1 MSGEPIAIT
10 GISCRFPGEIST
22 PESFWTFVLNGG
34 DAIRPV
40 PDERKS
46 LWEPWPH
53 DGDFPDWG
61 GFVDGIDRFD
71 AAFFNIS
78 PREARH
84 IDPQQRI
91 LLELAWEAL
100 EDARIPPARLEGRP
114 VGVYMGI
121 FLDEYWDLQ
130 RYAAPAQV
138 GMHTNTGGT
147 LSIAANRIS
156 YFLDLKGPSI
166 AVDTACSSSLTAVHL
181 ACRDLQAG
189 TCTAALA
196 GGVNLLLTPQT
207 SRGFEQAQMLS
218 PDGRCRAFDQGA
230 NGYGRSDGAG
240 IVVLK
245 RLTDAVADGDAV
257 YAVIHG
263 SAINQDGRSRGL
275 TVPGQSAQEAVIEA
289 AARAGGVSA
298 AQLAFVEAH
307 GTGTPTGDPVE
318 AMAIGRAT
326 GHGRAAGDGRATGDG
341 RTTVDGRATGDA
353 GCLIGSVK
361 TNIGHTEAAA
371 GVAGLI
377 KASLALK
384 HGVLPPSL
392 HFDQPN
398 PDIPFEA
405 LGLKVATEPVS
416 IPGPAYAGVKL
427 LRIRWRQRPR
437 RAGISASTR
446 NRLGLPRVHDQVH
459 ELVATRPQLHGPQT
473 DRRVSKRTVRAVRPI
488 SASPIDSVRPKSAC
502 PISATRRTRRFP

>member
-22 PESFWTFVLNGG
+22 PESFWAFVLNGG

-46 LWEPWPH
+46 LWKPWPD

-71 AAFFNIS
+71 TAFFSIS
-78 PREARH
+78 PREAHH

-196 GGVNLLLTPQT
+196 GGANLLLTPQT

-326 GHGRAAGDGRATGDG
+326 GDGRTTGDGRATGDG
-341 RTTVDGRATGDA
+341 RTTVGAC
-353 GCLIGSVK
+353 CLIGSVK

-398 PDIPFEA
+398 PDIPFEE

-416 IPGPAYAGVKL
+416 IPGPAYAGVNSFGFGGANAHVVL
-427 LRIRWRQRPR
+427 GSPPDTESVGFAAGTRPGAP
-437 RAGISASTR
+437 AGGDPAVRTRPGGAPATVARPANGSASVEADRFAPFVRSAPVRSTR
-446 NRLGLPRVHDQVH
+446 F
-459 ELVATRPQLHGPQT
+459 
-473 DRRVSKRTVRAVRPI
+473 VR
-488 SASPIDSVRPKSAC
+488 
-502 PISATRRTRRFP
+502 

>member
-10 GISCRFPGEIST
+10 GISCRFPGGISGGLST
-22 PESFWTFVLNGG
+22 PQSFWEFVLNGG

-40 PDERKS
+40 PDARKS
-46 LWEPWPH
+46 LWEPWP
-53 DGDFPDWG
+53 DAGDFPGWG
-61 GFVDGIDRFD
+61 GYVDGIDRFD
-71 AAFFNIS
+71 AAFFSIS

-84 IDPQQRI
+84 IDPQQRV

-130 RYAAPAQV
+130 RYAAPSQV

-166 AVDTACSSSLTAVHL
+166 AVDTACSSSLTAIHL
-181 ACRDLQAG
+181 ACRDIQAG

-196 GGVNLLLTPQT
+196 GGANLLLTPQT
-207 SRGFEQAQMLS
+207 TRGFEQARMLS
-218 PDGRCRAFDQGA
+218 PDGRCRVFDQAA

-245 RLTDAVADGDAV
+245 RLSDAVEDGDAV

-275 TVPGQSAQEAVIEA
+275 TVPGQNAQEAVIEA

-298 AQLAFVEAH
+298 AQLTFVEAH

-326 GHGRAAGDGRATGDG
+326 G
-341 RTTVDGRATGDA
+341 DA

-361 TNIGHTEAAA
+361 SNIGHTEAAA

-377 KASLALK
+377 KAALALK
-384 HGVLPPSL
+384 HGILPPSL

-398 PDIPFEA
+398 PDPDFDLVQRDPDEA
-405 LGLKVATEPVS
+405 A
-416 IPGPAYAGVKL
+416 
-427 LRIRWRQRPR
+427 
-437 RAGISASTR
+437 
-446 NRLGLPRVHDQVH
+446 
-459 ELVATRPQLHGPQT
+459 
-473 DRRVSKRTVRAVRPI
+473 AV
-488 SASPIDSVRPKSAC
+488 
-502 PISATRRTRRFP
+502 

>member
-1 MSGEPIAIT
+1 M
-10 GISCRFPGEIST
+10 
-22 PESFWTFVLNGG
+22 NGNRCG
-34 DAIRPV
+34 
-40 PDERKS
+40 K
-46 LWEPWPH
+46 PWL
-53 DGDFPDWG
+53 DGGDFPGWG
-61 GFVDGIDRFD
+61 GFVDDIDRFD

-78 PREARH
+78 PREAHH

-100 EDARIPPARLEGRP
+100 EDGRIPPAKLQGRP

-130 RYAAPAQV
+130 RYAAPSQV

-156 YFLDLKGPSI
+156 YFLDLKGPSL

-181 ACRDLQAG
+181 ACRDIQAG

-196 GGVNLLLTPQT
+196 GGANLLLTPQT
-207 SRGFEQAQMLS
+207 TRGFEQAQMLS

-245 RLTDAVADGDAV
+245 RLSEAVDDGDAI

-289 AARAGGVSA
+289 AARAGGINA
-298 AQLAFVEAH
+298 AQFAFVEAH
-307 GTGTPTGDPVE
+307 GTGTPTGDPIE

-326 GHGRAAGDGRATGDG
+326 GE
-341 RTTVDGRATGDA
+341 GRATGDA
-353 GCLIGSVK
+353 DCLIGSVK

-377 KASLALK
+377 KAALSLK

-392 HFDQPN
+392 HFEKPN
-398 PDIPFEA
+398 PDIAFEE
-405 LGLKVATEPVS
+405 LGLKVATELVEPPRS
-416 IPGPAYAGVKL
+416 GLCRRKFL
-427 LRIRWRQRPR
+427 WIRRRQCPR
-437 RAGISASTR
+437 RAGISTGYGIRRA
-446 NRLGLPRVHDQVH
+446 RVP
-459 ELVATRPQLHGPQT
+459 AGP
-473 DRRVSKRTVRAVRPI
+473 
-488 SASPIDSVRPKSAC
+488 
-502 PISATRRTRRFP
+502 